1 MKPKYIV
8 YCLAAIVLC
17 FVFMGFQIH
26 NEMYGIFDEGY
37 KTNQPICEIKTDI
50 EEKMGVL
57 EGLFCKLSA
66 LVGVLAVSASF
77 SRSCH

>member
-8 YCLAAIVLC
+8 YCLASIVLC

-26 NEMYGIFDEGY
+26 NDMYEIFDEGFE
-37 KTNQPICEIKTDI
+37 TNQPICEIKADI

-57 EGLFCKLSA
+57 EGLFCKLTA
-66 LVGVLAVSASF
+66 LVGVLAICASF
-77 SRSCH
+77 SRSCR